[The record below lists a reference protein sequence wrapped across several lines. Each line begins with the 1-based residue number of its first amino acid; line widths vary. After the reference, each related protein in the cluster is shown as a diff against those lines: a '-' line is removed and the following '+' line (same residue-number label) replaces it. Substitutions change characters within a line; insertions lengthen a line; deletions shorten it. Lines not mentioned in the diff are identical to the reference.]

1 MAVFDVGRIVVK
13 TLGREAG
20 LYCVVVEIIDK
31 NFVLVDG
38 LKIRRRRSNVAHLA
52 ATKDTLDL
60 KKGASKEDIKKV
72 IEKAKLTDKFNSR
85 MKLDL

>member
-1 MAVFDVGRIVVK
+1 MAVFEVGKIVVK

-20 LYCVVVEIIDK
+20 FYCVVVEVIDK

-52 ATKDTLDL
+52 ATKDSLDI

-72 IEKAKLTDKFNSR
+72 IDKAKLTDKFTNR